1 MPKQRKGSQGSVRPI
16 ADLSPYRQNHSEADM
31 NPWRRSLARH
41 YCPACGK
48 RARRVHAPFL
58 DGMAREIA
66 GFAVFGFLAVV
77 LGGSLQRFGVEP
89 GRPSWVIALIVIGVL
104 FYPVADLF
112 VRYQCSGCSRRYS
125 IGALR
130 SEGWIFR

>member
-1 MPKQRKGSQGSVRPI
+1 
-16 ADLSPYRQNHSEADM
+16 
-31 NPWRRSLARH
+31 
-41 YCPACGK
+41 
-48 RARRVHAPFL
+48 
-58 DGMAREIA
+58 MAREFA

-77 LGGSLQRFGVEP
+77 LGGSLQRFGAEP
-89 GRPSWVIALIVIGVL
+89 GRLSWVIALVVIGVL

-112 VRYQCSGCSRRYS
+112 VRYQCAGCSGRYS

>member
-1 MPKQRKGSQGSVRPI
+1 M
-16 ADLSPYRQNHSEADM
+16 
-31 NPWRRSLARH
+31 
-41 YCPACGK
+41 
-48 RARRVHAPFL
+48 PFL
-58 DGMAREIA
+58 DGMAREFA

-89 GRPSWVIALIVIGVL
+89 GRLSWVIALVVIGVL
-104 FYPVADLF
+104 FYPVANLF

-130 SEGWIFR
+130 SEGWIFRQYRTKRFASG